1 MLEGKKIELKFIS
14 FGRVFPTEGD
24 GGSSPNSQ
32 KFNHP
37 PLPQEEKSPPNR
49 LPPHQIIISPPPHPT
64 PPQSQFPTTKQQ
76 FSSYNSI
83 KTAFLAVVIAPAPF
97 LF

>member
-1 MLEGKKIELKFIS
+1 MLEGKKIEFKFIS

-32 KFNHP
+32 KFNYP
-37 PLPQEEKSPPNR
+37 PPAPGRQISPNS
-49 LPPHQIIISPPPHPT
+49 LPPHQIVISPPPPL

-76 FSSYNSI
+76 FPSYNSI